1 MHIDR
6 RRFIGAALVAC
17 AAACTTRTV
26 PPQSAASLPPPAPA
40 PTAEPAVAAVEAA
53 VPAYQPPLLA
63 EAMAALER
71 HGIAARDKLALVD
84 FSLPSSEPRLHLVD
98 VGSGKVERSWLV
110 AHGKGSDPSG
120 TGMLQRFSNEP
131 GSNASCNGAFLT
143 ADRYVGE
150 HGNSQR
156 LIGLDPTNDK
166 ALDRAIV
173 IHGAEYVNPALI
185 SSQGRIGRSQGCFA
199 VAPHEVEALMNALGP
214 GRMIYAAKAA

>member
-1 MHIDR
+1 MKIDR

-26 PPQSAASLPPPAPA
+26 PPQSVASVPPPAPA
-40 PTAEPAVAAVEAA
+40 PEATPAVAETAP
-53 VPAYQPPLLA
+53 PAYQAPLLA
-63 EAMAALER
+63 EAMAALDR
-71 HGIAARDKLALVD
+71 HAIAARDKLALVD
-84 FSLPSSEPRLHLVD
+84 FSLPSSEPRLYLVD
-98 VGSGKVERSWLV
+98 VASGTIERSWLV

-120 TGMLQRFSNEP
+120 TGMLQRFSNQP

-173 IHGAEYVNPALI
+173 IHGADYVSPTLI
-185 SSQGRIGRSQGCFA
+185 ASQGRIGRSQGCFA
-199 VAPHEVEALMNALGP
+199 VAPHEVGALMDALGR
-214 GRMIYAAKAA
+214 GRMLYAGKAA